1 MRIKGEK
8 PALNTRNAFFLSD
21 TSFIAM
27 DNGLKLTIKI
37 YRQKTTNMR
46 IKATQLQDQP
56 KKKKTQSDSSKI
68 RVKVHHFVFPQ
79 SSSAGSRRVP
89 SIQSIHMV

>member
-37 YRQKTTNMR
+37 YRQKTTNTR
-46 IKATQLQDQP
+46 IKETKLQD
-56 KKKKTQSDSSKI
+56 
-68 RVKVHHFVFPQ
+68 
-79 SSSAGSRRVP
+79 
-89 SIQSIHMV
+89 